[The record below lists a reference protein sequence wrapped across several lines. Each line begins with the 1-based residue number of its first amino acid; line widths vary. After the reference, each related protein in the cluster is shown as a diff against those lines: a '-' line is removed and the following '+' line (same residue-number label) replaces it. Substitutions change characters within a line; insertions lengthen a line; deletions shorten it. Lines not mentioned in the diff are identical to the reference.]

1 VERGG
6 RRLGWGRGAIPQ
18 DEREGVE
25 TLNGDRVSA
34 KVYSFRGEG
43 GDRGT
48 VAVGLRA
55 LSREISLPSRKGTPH
70 QDRPAP

>member
-1 VERGG
+1 
-6 RRLGWGRGAIPQ
+6 
-18 DEREGVE
+18 VE